1 MAISSSQSTRPLAL
15 SKQGENQLTIDWSDG
30 HRSVYSWKHLRDNCP
45 CAGCK
50 GEFGQP
56 PDPFRILT
64 ASELAPKPPLAP
76 VEISPV
82 GNYAYKIVWND
93 GHDTGLLSELAPK
106 PPLAPVEIAPVG
118 NYAYK
123 IVWNDGHDTGLF
135 TLEYLRQLCECPLCK
150 TT

>member
-1 MAISSSQSTRPLAL
+1 MSVSSSQSPRPVSL
-15 SKQGENQLTIDWSDG
+15 SKLGENQLVIAWSDG
-30 HRSVYSWKHLRDNCP
+30 HESVYTWQHLRDNCP

-64 ASELAPKPPLAP
+64 DKELAPRPPLAP

-93 GHDTGLLSELAPK
+93 GHDTGL
-106 PPLAPVEIAPVG
+106 
-118 NYAYK
+118 Y
-123 IVWNDGHDTGLF
+123 
-135 TLEYLRQLCECPLCK
+135 TLEYLRELCECPLCRQVK
-150 TT
+150 EG

>member
-1 MAISSSQSTRPLAL
+1 MKKEWRKRMAISSSQSQRPLAL

-30 HRSVYSWKHLRDNCP
+30 HRSVYTWTHLRDNCP

-93 GHDTGLLSELAPK
+93 GHDTGL
-106 PPLAPVEIAPVG
+106 
-118 NYAYK
+118 
-123 IVWNDGHDTGLF
+123 F